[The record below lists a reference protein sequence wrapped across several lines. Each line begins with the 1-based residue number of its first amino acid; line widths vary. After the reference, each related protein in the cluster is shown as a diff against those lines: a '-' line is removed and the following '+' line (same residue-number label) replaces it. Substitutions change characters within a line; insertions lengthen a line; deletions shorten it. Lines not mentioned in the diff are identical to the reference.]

1 MGIRVAPTSVT
12 SWDHCGHEMLGRKP
26 GVSALD
32 ISATITING
41 IVVAVIIE
49 GPLATPTGWDNHWPS
64 LACRLPPP
72 DRVDRASHSLIKLFT
87 FPA

>member
-41 IVVAVIIE
+41 IVVAVIIDF
-49 GPLATPTGWDNHWPS
+49 G
-64 LACRLPPP
+64 
-72 DRVDRASHSLIKLFT
+72 
-87 FPA
+87 